1 MEAKEIEI
9 LYKEIVQHIH
19 EMIPVE
25 WVAIWMYAEM
35 LDDSAS
41 ALFYFTVPSKEEYY
55 YSHNIPEQFHVSEDR
70 YDSLLINLQRKLR
83 RLRED
88 YAKLHTDKWT
98 TVTMEL
104 MATGKMS
111 INFGYEDI
119 YSLGI
124 DGYQR
129 IAVWE
134 YETFGFLPDDE
145 EDKEAVLNY
154 LKNKDEN

>member
-1 MEAKEIEI
+1 
-9 LYKEIVQHIH
+9 
-19 EMIPVE
+19 
-25 WVAIWMYAEM
+25 
-35 LDDSAS
+35 
-41 ALFYFTVPSKEEYY
+41 
-55 YSHNIPEQFHVSEDR
+55 
-70 YDSLLINLQRKLR
+70 DSLLINLQRKLR

-88 YAKLHTDKWT
+88 YAKLHTDKWI

-104 MATGKMS
+104 TATGNMS

-124 DGYQR
+124 DGDQR

-134 YETFGFLPDDE
+134 YETFGFLPDDD

-154 LKNKDEN
+154 LKNKDNN